1 MIEFYDEFDTAFS
14 SRFRDYKSGISLR
27 SFMCIKMVHI
37 EFVYENVVHL
47 ECNIELELYE
57 NVVHLECNIELEL
70 YEDVVHLECNIEL
83 DLECN
88 IELDL
93 ETIIL
98 RMKQPNNG
106 CYIDHGR
113 ICSYLS

>member
-37 EFVYENVVHL
+37 EFV
-47 ECNIELELYE
+47 YE